1 MTEEKTWWEKY
12 NLLVSTLVIVFT
24 ILAVWWSVLGAIN
37 DNRKAI
43 VENREKIIQNGA
55 GIIQN
60 GEKILQNG
68 EKILQNGKKIDSF
81 NDSHRRE
88 HDLFY
93 GLPANVEATTKTE
106 SETP

>member
-1 MTEEKTWWEKY
+1 MGFVNGIKVMTEEKTWWEEY
-12 NLLVSTLVIVFT
+12 NLFVSTLVIVFT

-43 VENREKIIQNGA
+43 VENREKIM
-55 GIIQN
+55 QN
-60 GEKILQNG
+60 GEKVLQNG
-68 EKILQNGKKIDSF
+68 RKIDSF
-81 NDSHRRE
+81 NDSHQRE

-93 GLPANVEATTKTE
+93 GLPANAEASTEAE